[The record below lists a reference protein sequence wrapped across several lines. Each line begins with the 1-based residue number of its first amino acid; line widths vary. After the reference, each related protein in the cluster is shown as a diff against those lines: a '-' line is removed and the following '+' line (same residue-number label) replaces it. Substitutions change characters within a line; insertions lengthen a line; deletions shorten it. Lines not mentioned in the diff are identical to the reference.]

1 MDSINADSSKGLP
14 SKATA
19 PALSAFCR
27 MLASGKALMK
37 MIGVEHPLA
46 IRRFC
51 NSIPE
56 MPGICTSAIRQEA
69 SCAFEELRKS
79 PAEANVVTE
88 YPSDLTNLLV
98 AMRTEGSSST
108 IEMTGTWD
116 K

>member
-1 MDSINADSSKGLP
+1 
-14 SKATA
+14 
-19 PALSAFCR
+19 
-27 MLASGKALMK
+27 
-37 MIGVEHPLA
+37 
-46 IRRFC
+46 
-51 NSIPE
+51 

-69 SCAFEELRKS
+69 SRAFEELRKS

-98 AMRTEGSSST
+98 ATRTEGSSST